1 MLNNNLKVDAHL
13 LVVNTI
19 KELVV
24 SFKKS
29 LKDAEDIVKKTKM
42 EEYILKHPITLHDS
56 AYDWAVKLLT
66 EIEDIETLEK
76 HLN

>member
-1 MLNNNLKVDAHL
+1 MSDDILKNDARL
-13 LVVNTI
+13 LAINTV

-24 SFKKS
+24 SFNKS
-29 LKDAEDIVKKTKM
+29 LEEAEKIVKQAKM

-66 EIEDIETLEK
+66 EIEDAELLK
-76 HLN
+76 LRD